1 MAGDYFAPAFNYKGN
16 FMNRSFLTAIGLG
29 LIAIS
34 LSAQAEQKDPRSVV
48 TNPRPVQEV
57 AEFRPHLGLIVGV
70 SRPEGSGQESSDLG
84 VDFGYQAY
92 IPFSLGVEYFRSR
105 IDNGKEIKD
114 RNTVWLKSTYNF
126 GGTIPVLN
134 HSYAGLA
141 LGAVFNSD
149 KTSAAL
155 APVIGFD
162 IPVTDMERGFLSLGA
177 TARYAIISDGELD
190 TFSLGGVVKYW
201 F

>member
-1 MAGDYFAPAFNYKGN
+1 MVGDYFASILTTKGII
-16 FMNRSFLTAIGLG
+16 MNRSFLATIGFG
-29 LIAIS
+29 LMALTIG
-34 LSAQAEQKDPRSVV
+34 AQAQEKDPRSVV

-105 IDNGKEIKD
+105 IDDGNEIKD

-177 TARYAIISDGELD
+177 TARYAVISDGELD

>member
-1 MAGDYFAPAFNYKGN
+1 
-16 FMNRSFLTAIGLG
+16 MNKSFLTVIGFG
-29 LIAIS
+29 LLALS
-34 LSAQAEQKDPRSVV
+34 LSARAEQKDPRSVV
-48 TNPRPVQEV
+48 TSPRPVQEV

-84 VDFGYQAY
+84 IDFGYQAY
-92 IPFSLGVEYFRSR
+92 IPFSLGAEYFRSR
-105 IDNGKEIKD
+105 VDDGKAIKD

-134 HSYAGLA
+134 HGYAGLA

-149 KTSAAL
+149 KTSAAI